1 MKLDPNIAREVSN
14 TLDQTLPKPGSEAF
28 DELLLKL
35 ERQNPTLARTLQSGI
50 IHTDLGDMET
60 QARTRSVGEHRL
72 RGLRRALFQR
82 QDDLDQEWHISK
94 LKMLAWGSLIPL
106 LFFGSFFLGPTL
118 LGSDELPVA
127 EAAPVPIEEPAVAL
141 AATPQDDDPFQGQ
154 SEVVSRNSRVAD
166 TVVGSLNPKP
176 PIQKET
182 AAEEPV
188 SAVDFGIDDAAPST
202 SAQEQP
208 SPQATG
214 EAATASPMLGGDPQL
229 PMTSETEDP
238 GLGVYRAGTVDSSAD
253 PGLTVYRAGG
263 DAAVTETQA
272 ASEDPFAQPKRAD
285 GDGPVGLAAYRR
297 AEPQEETPSGLQAF
311 IQEPSPETEL
321 QAYAQAPPQS
331 QAAAGTRDI
340 SSTNAAAEQNVYLTS
355 GVGFTPENSASAA
368 GGSAPYAV
376 GDSLDAT
383 LQTGVVALDDAPLPV
398 LARADDGSIW
408 QGQATLTPTGR
419 VDLRFSEVL
428 TEGGQYP
435 VTAVGQSG
443 DGYLGLQAEVS
454 ETTPALASDLARGAL
469 RGLSDYVQALSDQ
482 TEVRL
487 EGGTPVISRDAPPLE
502 ASIAGSVAQLFTPPE
517 GDEQQALVRL
527 AQVPADTKLKVVV
540 LSRDEVAP

>member
-14 TLDQTLPKPGSEAF
+14 TLNQPLPKPSSEAF

-35 ERQNPTLARTLQSGI
+35 RRENPALAQTLQSGI
-50 IHTDLGDMET
+50 IHTELGDMET

-72 RGLRRALFQR
+72 RGLRRTLFQR

-118 LGSDELPVA
+118 VGSAKPPVV
-127 EAAPVPIEEPAVAL
+127 EAAPVPTVEPTVAL
-141 AATPQDDDPFQGQ
+141 TATPQDEDPFQGQ
-154 SEVVSRNSRVAD
+154 PEVVYRNNRVAN
-166 TVVGSLNPKP
+166 VVAGSQNPKVAT
-176 PIQKET
+176 QEE
-182 AAEEPV
+182 AATEEPLAV
-188 SAVDFGIDDAAPST
+188 SDFGLGDAET
-202 SAQEQP
+202 SLSAREQP
-208 SPQATG
+208 SQAST
-214 EAATASPMLGGDPQL
+214 EPATEPMLGGDPQL
-229 PMTSETEDP
+229 PLTSEAEDP
-238 GLGVYRAGTVDSSAD
+238 GLGVYRAGSSESSAD
-253 PGLTVYRAGG
+253 PGLAVYRSGG
-263 DAAVTETQA
+263 DASIATQT
-272 ASEDPFAQPKRAD
+272 ASDDPFAQPGTAD

-311 IQEPSPETEL
+311 TQEPVQETEL
-321 QAYAQAPPQS
+321 SAYTQAPPQPLT
-331 QAAAGTRDI
+331 AAG
-340 SSTNAAAEQNVYLTS
+340 SSGLPVSAAAEQNAYLSS
-355 GVGFTPENSASAA
+355 GIAFTPDNSAPAAA
-368 GGSAPYAV
+368 GGEPYAV

-383 LQTGVVALDDAPLPV
+383 LQTGVVALGDAPLPV
-398 LARADDGSIW
+398 LAQADDGSIW
-408 QGQATLTPTGR
+408 QGQATLAPTGR

-428 TEGGQYP
+428 TKNGQYQ

-443 DGYLGLQAEVS
+443 DGYLGLQAQVS

-469 RGLSDYVQALSDQ
+469 RGLSDYVQALGDQ

-487 EGGTPVISRDAPPLE
+487 EGGTPIISRDAPPLE

-527 AQVPADTKLKVVV
+527 AQIPADTKLKVVV
-540 LSRDEVAP
+540 LSREDVAPR